1 MDGVPDHDALAQYH
15 AARDAVGIAD
25 RSDLG
30 VVEVTGRDRA
40 KFLHALLSNDIAAL
54 AAGQGCAATLLDVH
68 GKVQVTLVVL
78 ALDDRVLLLT
88 PPGMG
93 ESTVAALDHY
103 LFAEKAALEDVTAQR
118 AVFMLVG
125 PAAVETAKRLTG
137 AAAPEAPWSHVAA
150 SLDGL
155 EIRVVRGGSET
166 GQPEV
171 WLLVPAGARESA
183 WKAALAAGAR
193 PLGAAA
199 LESLRIE
206 AGTPRFGED
215 VDATVLLPEIP
226 SAHLISHTKGCYPGQ
241 EVVVRIRD
249 RGHVNRYLR
258 GLLLESDVVPPRGAE
273 VVAGGAVV
281 GQVTSATR
289 SLGLRRPIALAFIKR
304 QQEPGARVDVRA
316 GADTLPATVSD
327 LPFAR

>member
-78 ALDDRVLLLT
+78 ALDDRLLLLT

-103 LFAEKAALEDVTAQR
+103 LFAEKAALGDVTGQR

-125 PAAVETAKRLTG
+125 PAARETAKRLTG
-137 AAAPEAPWSHVAA
+137 AAPPEAPWSHVAA
-150 SLDGL
+150 SLDGQQM
-155 EIRVVRGGSET
+155 RVVRGGGET

-171 WLLVPAGARESA
+171 WLLVPAEARQSA
-183 WKAALAAGAR
+183 WKAALAAGGPA
-193 PLGAAA
+193 
-199 LESLRIE
+199 
-206 AGTPRFGED
+206 
-215 VDATVLLPEIP
+215 
-226 SAHLISHTKGCYPGQ
+226 
-241 EVVVRIRD
+241 
-249 RGHVNRYLR
+249 
-258 GLLLESDVVPPRGAE
+258 
-273 VVAGGAVV
+273 
-281 GQVTSATR
+281 
-289 SLGLRRPIALAFIKR
+289 
-304 QQEPGARVDVRA
+304 PGARAPRRPALPGRPARPRA
-316 GADTLPATVSD
+316 GRGAPLVPPARSS
-327 LPFAR
+327 A

>member
-1 MDGVPDHDALAQYH
+1 MDGVPDHDALAEYH

-78 ALDDRVLLLT
+78 ALDDRLLLLT

-103 LFAEKAALEDVTAQR
+103 LFAEKAALEDVTGQR

-125 PAAVETAKRLTG
+125 PAAAASAKRLTG
-137 AAAPEAPWSHVAA
+137 AAPPEAPWSHVAA
-150 SLDGL
+150 SLDGRQM
-155 EIRVVRGGSET
+155 RVVRGGGET

-171 WLLVPAGARESA
+171 WLLVPAAARESA
-183 WKAALAAGAR
+183 WKAALAAGAP

-199 LESLRIE
+199 PRALRL
-206 AGTPRFGED
+206 AARTPPLREGGGPP
-215 VDATVLLPEIP
+215 APPPEP
-226 SAHLISHTKGCYPGQ
+226 PAAHPRSSTQ
-241 EVVVRIRD
+241 
-249 RGHVNRYLR
+249 RG
-258 GLLLESDVVPPRGAE
+258 
-273 VVAGGAVV
+273 
-281 GQVTSATR
+281 
-289 SLGLRRPIALAFIKR
+289 
-304 QQEPGARVDVRA
+304 
-316 GADTLPATVSD
+316 
-327 LPFAR
+327 

>member
-1 MDGVPDHDALAQYH
+1 MDGVPDHDALAEYH

-54 AAGQGCAATLLDVH
+54 SAGQGCAATLLDVH
-68 GKVQVTLVVL
+68 GKVQVPLVVL
-78 ALDDRVLLLT
+78 ALDDRLLLLT

-103 LFAEKAALEDVTAQR
+103 LFAEKAALDDVTGQR

-125 PAAVETAKRLTG
+125 PAAAASAKRLTG
-137 AAAPEAPWSHVAA
+137 TAPPETPWSHVPA

-155 EIRVVRGGSET
+155 DMRVVRGGGET

-171 WLLVPAGARESA
+171 CLLVPAAARESA

-226 SAHLISHTKGCYPGQ
+226 SAH
-241 EVVVRIRD
+241 
-249 RGHVNRYLR
+249 
-258 GLLLESDVVPPRGAE
+258 
-273 VVAGGAVV
+273 
-281 GQVTSATR
+281 R
-289 SLGLRRPIALAFIKR
+289 S
-304 QQEPGARVDVRA
+304 E
-316 GADTLPATVSD
+316 
-327 LPFAR
+327 